1 MSEIFLIVLFML
13 LGIGF
18 LLLELFL
25 IPGISVGGFAG
36 IAFVVASVWYA
47 FATMSTTVGCITLAC
62 GLVTLSIAVWLFVRS
77 RALDKMSLKAEVDS
91 TSSAPKNTQVSLG
104 ERGITTSR
112 LAPIGTARFDG
123 VTLEVKSLDGLID
136 PNTDI
141 EVVDVSGDTVS
152 VRKTN
157 N

>member
-47 FATMSTTVGCITLAC
+47 FVTMGTTIGCVTLAC
-62 GLVTLSIAVWLFVRS
+62 GLVTLGIAVWLFVRS

-91 TSSAPKNTQVSLG
+91 TSSAPKDTQVAIG
-104 ERGITTSR
+104 ARGITASR
-112 LAPIGTARFDG
+112 LAPIGTVRFANA
-123 VTLEVKSLDGLID
+123 TLEAKSLDGFID
-136 PNTDI
+136 PNT
-141 EVVDVSGDTVS
+141 EVEVAEVSGDTIA
-152 VRKTN
+152 VRKVN
-157 N
+157 